1 VTTDEN
7 CSDNELATITSE
19 FQSKNV
25 GILVGVLEDNF
36 LRLKLSRCRRSF
48 AATLAALPSISEN
61 PFPRF
66 CVPQR
71 YSFMP
76 HQKLLRLVAVFLL
89 SLSGL
94 ITARHVAAEINA
106 PAPQNQT
113 DPLVTLNNAFRG
125 EYSRAKTEALSKLG
139 PLIIVEG
146 AKAVL
151 VRNGKR
157 TESEIQP
164 PIYQALKAVAHIP
177 FAVFLMFDQSD
188 FKELTDERVAQLRDY
203 RKLIVDARSSLG
215 DRGFSETQLQRQQ
228 KIIDNSLL
236 LLDAAIENRQVQ
248 KTALDEFARQMAP
261 VLLEN
266 VDEAAKVELDAL
278 HSHVTEWRHRMT
290 PDEWKTLHVVVMVAH
305 MPRDEELTVQ
315 YFQRLFDD
323 PIEGHRIICAEGLW
337 EEPRAL
343 ELLAT
348 HLIDGAAG
356 VAFFGEYMR
365 MHRDLLAD
373 AARAYIQNSLL
384 KSEPK
389 GAER

>member
-1 VTTDEN
+1 VSGKFGQSESGITTVLWRVVTAILSFGFGSAHTKNTTISSSNRDSGRNYLGLLLDFKSEER
-7 CSDNELATITSE
+7 NELVRVIAV
-19 FQSKNV
+19 F
-25 GILVGVLEDNF
+25 VL
-36 LRLKLSRCRRSF
+36 SF
-48 AATLAALPSISEN
+48 A
-61 PFPRF
+61 
-66 CVPQR
+66 V
-71 YSFMP
+71 
-76 HQKLLRLVAVFLL
+76 
-89 SLSGL
+89 L
-94 ITARHVAAEINA
+94 ITAKQVAAEINA
-106 PAPQNQT
+106 PAHQNQT

-157 TESEIQP
+157 TESEIQLP
-164 PIYQALKAVAHIP
+164 MYQALKAVAHIP

-188 FKELTDERVAQLRDY
+188 FRPFTDQRIAELRDY

-215 DRGFSETQLQRQQ
+215 DRGFSETHLQRQQ
-228 KIIDNSLL
+228 KIIDDSLL
-236 LLDAAIENRQVQ
+236 FLDAAIEKRQVQ
-248 KTALDEFARQMAP
+248 KTELDKFARQMAP

-278 HSHVTEWRHRMT
+278 HWHVSEWRHQMT
-290 PDEWKTLHVVVMVAH
+290 PDEWKALHVVVMVAH

-356 VAFFGEYMR
+356 VAFFGDYMR

-373 AARAYIQNSLL
+373 AARAYIQNTLL
-384 KSEPK
+384 KSERSK
-389 GAER
+389 EVTGDQ

>member
-1 VTTDEN
+1 M
-7 CSDNELATITSE
+7 ELQNLLRWIAV
-19 FQSKNV
+19 F
-25 GILVGVLEDNF
+25 VL
-36 LRLKLSRCRRSF
+36 SF
-48 AATLAALPSISEN
+48 AA
-61 PFPRF
+61 
-66 CVPQR
+66 
-71 YSFMP
+71 
-76 HQKLLRLVAVFLL
+76 
-89 SLSGL
+89 L
-94 ITARHVAAEINA
+94 ITAKQVAAEVNA

-125 EYSRAKTEALSKLG
+125 EYSRAKTEALSRVG
-139 PLIIVEG
+139 PFIIVEG

-164 PIYQALKAVAHIP
+164 LVYQALKAIAHIP

-188 FKELTDERVAQLRDY
+188 FGPLADERITELRDY
-203 RKLIVDARSSLG
+203 RKLIVDAKSSLG

-228 KIIDNSLL
+228 KIIDDSLAF
-236 LLDAAIENRQVQ
+236 LDVAIENRQVQ
-248 KTALDEFARQMAP
+248 KTELDEFARQMAP

-266 VDEAAKVELDAL
+266 VDEAARVELDAL
-278 HSHVTEWRHRMT
+278 HSNVTEWRHRMT
-290 PDEWKTLHVVVMVAH
+290 PDEWKALHVVVMVAH

-356 VAFFGEYMR
+356 VASFGEYMR

-373 AARAYIQNSLL
+373 AARAYIQNTLL
-384 KSEPK
+384 KSERSK
-389 GAER
+389 EVTGDQ

>member
-1 VTTDEN
+1 MEYQK
-7 CSDNELATITSE
+7 LARLMA
-19 FQSKNV
+19 F
-25 GILVGVLEDNF
+25 F
-36 LRLKLSRCRRSF
+36 LISF
-48 AATLAALPSISEN
+48 AA
-61 PFPRF
+61 
-66 CVPQR
+66 
-71 YSFMP
+71 
-76 HQKLLRLVAVFLL
+76 
-89 SLSGL
+89 L
-94 ITARHVAAEINA
+94 ITAKQVAAEINA

-125 EYSRAKTEALSKLG
+125 EYSRAKTEALSRVG

-157 TESEIQP
+157 TESEIQQP
-164 PIYQALKAVAHIP
+164 VYQALKAIAHIP

-188 FKELTDERVAQLRDY
+188 FGPLTDERITELRDY

-228 KIIDNSLL
+228 KIIDDSLAF
-236 LLDAAIENRQVQ
+236 LDAAIENRQVQ
-248 KTALDEFARQMAP
+248 KTELDEFARQMAP

-266 VDEAAKVELDAL
+266 VDEAARVELDAL
-278 HSHVTEWRHRMT
+278 HSNVTEWRHRMT
-290 PDEWKTLHVVVMVAH
+290 PDEWKALHVVVMVAH

-373 AARAYIQNSLL
+373 AARAYIQNTLL
-384 KSEPK
+384 KSERSK
-389 GAER
+389 EVTGDQ